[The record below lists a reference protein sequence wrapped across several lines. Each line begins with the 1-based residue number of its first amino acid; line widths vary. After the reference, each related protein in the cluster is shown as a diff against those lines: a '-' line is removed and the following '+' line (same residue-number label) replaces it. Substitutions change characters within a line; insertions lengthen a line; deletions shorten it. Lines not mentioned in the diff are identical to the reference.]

1 MDRGRNLNEVAFR
14 HSLQFITG
22 IIATIC
28 FLVASRGFGDEAA
41 SVVAQGPFGTLDEL
55 ISTIDREWPVGVT
68 RDSKHAVTSVILP
81 VKYSFDENL
90 KLLATSSTL
99 KELSLSYNRSLRQ
112 PSASGVASLHVA
124 SSLRSVTLQ
133 CISEPP
139 EDLFSGLGM
148 LDRLERLTLLA
159 ATPAQ
164 PRTYLHLTNQVYLR
178 QLTIRL
184 PTRFTREDAAI
195 LAQLSPLKDVHLVLR
210 HLSEADCHPLMIHS
224 GITNLLVE
232 SAANPKWR
240 MQFVNRP
247 N

>member
-1 MDRGRNLNEVAFR
+1 MDRGRNPHQVAFPR
-14 HSLQFITG
+14 SLQFVSQ

-28 FLVASRGFGDEAA
+28 LLIASRGFGEEAA
-41 SVVAQGPFGTLDEL
+41 SAVAQRPFDTLDEL
-55 ISTIDREWPVGVT
+55 ISTMDREWPVGVT
-68 RDSKHAVTSVILP
+68 RDSKDAVTSVILP
-81 VKYSFDENL
+81 VRYSFDENL

-112 PSASGVASLHVA
+112 PSASGIASLHVA
-124 SSLRSVTLQ
+124 PSLRSVTLQ

-139 EDLFSGLGM
+139 EDLFAGLGM
-148 LDRLERLTLLA
+148 LDRLEKLTLLA
-159 ATPAQ
+159 ATPSQ
-164 PRTYLHLTNQVYLR
+164 PRTYLHLTNLVHLR

-195 LAQLSPLKDVHLVLR
+195 LAQLSSLKNIHLVLR